1 MSSEKE
7 VRALYERL
15 IRGWNDH
22 DAAAMAA
29 PVAADGLVIGYDGS
43 QMPGR
48 DAVESELGAVFA
60 DHETAS
66 YVVKVR
72 SVVPIGDDGAVL
84 HAVAGMI
91 PPGGSELM
99 EERNQIQTVVG
110 RRTESGWEV
119 VLFQTTPARFDGRP
133 ELSRELTEE
142 LSQVAQQ
149 SA

>member
-1 MSSEKE
+1 MSPDQE

-22 DAAAMAA
+22 DADAMAA
-29 PVAADGLVIGYDGS
+29 PLAPDGLVIGYDGS
-43 QMPGR
+43 QMLGP
-48 DAVESELGAVFA
+48 DAVRNELGAVFA

-72 SVVPIGDDGAVL
+72 SVMPLGDAGAVL

-110 RRTESGWEV
+110 RRGQQDWEV

-133 ELSRELTEE
+133 ELSRDLTEE

-149 SA
+149 SG